1 MNQATTATTT
11 VLNLDG
17 TMKQKKEQNSLP
29 SSMIDSN
36 NKNIDD
42 NPDDNLGY
50 GMISSNAD
58 TTFDE
63 PQNLEPMPLLSMT
76 SNQHESITSITGLK
90 DIILSLKDLDDVE
103 NIDYAPTSTAI
114 RGQQLPFKTSPNT
127 DNQELEEFP
136 GGDNENDDKYV
147 EDFPSSFYDLE
158 SNRMSLTDSFRGISV
173 TNSDRWTRNS
183 GQISFKNAELCDKK
197 LLRSSCIIV
206 SSFLAKLD
214 ENVDGIDFDDDTDE
228 INNSRQE
235 ADICDKHKRKFSTVE
250 SIRLSL
256 ASSLNF
262 DDIFTHDPK
271 RLEMQKSNFVS
282 LKLRQSLF
290 HNFASED
297 LNRKCESFMLPDL
310 FQSQHDKRRSSIVES
325 SRDLLKKLVGPNE
338 NINEISDED
347 MKEVLYD
354 SLSEISTEALMTS
367 VLLVGSSQ

>member
-1 MNQATTATTT
+1 
-11 VLNLDG
+11 
-17 TMKQKKEQNSLP
+17 MKQKKEQNSLP

-63 PQNLEPMPLLSMT
+63 PQNLEPMPLLGMT

-90 DIILSLKDLDDVE
+90 DIILSLKDSDDVE
-103 NIDYAPTSTAI
+103 NIDYTPTSTAI

>member
-63 PQNLEPMPLLSMT
+63 PQNLEPMPLLGMT

-90 DIILSLKDLDDVE
+90 DIILSLKDSDDVE
-103 NIDYAPTSTAI
+103 NIDYTPTSTAI

-214 ENVDGIDFDDDTDE
+214 ENVDGIDFDDDTDD